1 MLFQTK
7 VLLFVKLPLFFFITR
22 LNFHLKCQKIFC
34 CQFVLIHKA
43 LFFLGGFFSSHKS
56 RVFYANRHYY
66 TKGQYL
72 FI

>member
-7 VLLFVKLPLFFFITR
+7 VLLFVKLPLFFFYYQAQFPSEVSENILLPICVNTQSTV
-22 LNFHLKCQKIFC
+22 LFC
-34 CQFVLIHKA
+34 
-43 LFFLGGFFSSHKS
+43 FFSSHKS